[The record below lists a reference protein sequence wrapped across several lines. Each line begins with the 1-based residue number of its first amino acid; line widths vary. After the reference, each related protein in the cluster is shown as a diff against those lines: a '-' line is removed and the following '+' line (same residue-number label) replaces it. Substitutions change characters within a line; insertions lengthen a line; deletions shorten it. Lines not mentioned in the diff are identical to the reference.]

1 MPNIK
6 KKPAAK
12 TTLKAKAPAKPA
24 AKAKTPAKPAAK
36 AKAPAKPVAKAKT
49 PAKPVKAPAKPAAKA
64 KTPAKPVAKAKAPAK
79 PAAKPVAKAKAPA
92 KPAAKPVAKAKTPA
106 KPVKAVA
113 KPVAKTPAKAS
124 KPVAKV
130 EPAKKGK
137 AVVVKAVPAK
147 AVKAEPK
154 ADAKAEAKGKKVTA
168 PEVEGAA
175 EVVGEEK
182 KVRGRKAKADAPVE
196 GAEPVLTD
204 RQKARERKAKEKA
217 LLKEFA
223 AQQLGSE
230 AQQELR
236 RTRLKTLIKM
246 GKSKGYLTH
255 GEMNDVMSDELS
267 DADALE
273 TLISL
278 LNDINITVYEQAPDA
293 ETLLLNENGSAAT
306 TEEEA
311 EEEAEAA
318 LSTVDSEFG
327 RTTDPVRMY
336 MREMGTVDL
345 LTREGEIVIA
355 KKIEAGLKDMV
366 MALAACPVTIG
377 EILINVDKIISGEI
391 EIDQFVDGL
400 VDPNAEDIKLG
411 PEEPEVDPDAEEGED
426 VGEDEGGGGGGA
438 ATANAKQLEEL
449 KQISLEKFAI
459 VRTQADKM
467 RRAFD
472 KEGYNCPA
480 YIKAQDLIRGELLG
494 FRLTAKSVEKL
505 CDTMR
510 SQVDQVWKLERG
522 IVSLLVDKVGVNR
535 GDVLKDFPKMSMNL
549 TWTDKL
555 LKENKP
561 YTALLQRNVP
571 AVQELQQKLIDIQTR
586 VVIPLPEL
594 KEVNKRMTAGEKRAR
609 EAKREMTVANLRL
622 VISIAKK
629 YTNRGLQFL
638 DLIQEGNIGLMK
650 AVDKFEYRRGYKFST
665 YATWWIRQAITRSIA
680 DQARTIR
687 IPVHMIETI
696 NKMNRISRQI
706 LQETGHEP
714 DAATLALKMEIP
726 EDKIRK
732 IMKIAKEPISMET
745 PIGDDEDSHLGD
757 FIEDGNTLAP
767 AEAALHESM
776 RDVVKDVLDSLTP
789 REAKVLRM
797 RFGVEMS
804 TDHTLEEV
812 GKQFDVTRERI
823 RQIEAKA
830 LRKMR
835 HPSRSDKLKTFLEE
849 D

>member
-12 TTLKAKAPAKPA
+12 SAKPV
-24 AKAKTPAKPAAK
+24 AKAKT
-36 AKAPAKPVAKAKT
+36 PAKPVAKAKT
-49 PAKPVKAPAKPAAKA
+49 PAKPVKAPAKAAKPVAKA
-64 KTPAKPVAKAKAPAK
+64 KMPAKPVAKAKAPAK
-79 PAAKPVAKAKAPA
+79 PVKAPAKAAKPVAKAPA
-92 KPAAKPVAKAKTPA
+92 K
-106 KPVKAVA
+106 
-113 KPVAKTPAKAS
+113 
-124 KPVAKV
+124 
-130 EPAKKGK
+130 G
-137 AVVVKAVPAK
+137 PAK
-147 AVKAEPK
+147 AVKPAVKSVSKPAAKTIAKLEAKVEIPKKVKVVAPPK
-154 ADAKAEAKGKKVTA
+154 AEAVKPTKDSKEAKGKKA
-168 PEVEGAA
+168 L
-175 EVVGEEK
+175 EVVNEVAATEEVK
-182 KVRGRKAKADAPVE
+182 KGRKPKADAPAE

-230 AQQELR
+230 EQQELR

-293 ETLLLNENGSAAT
+293 ETLLLNENASAAT

-377 EILINVDKIISGEI
+377 EILANVDKIASGEM

-411 PEEPEVDPDAEEGED
+411 PEEPEVDPDAEEGDEEG
-426 VGEDEGGGGGGA
+426 GEDEGGSGGGGGA

-459 VRTQADKM
+459 VRAQADKM

-480 YIKAQDLIRGELLG
+480 YIKAQEAIRGELLG

-535 GDVLKDFPKMSMNL
+535 GEVLKDFPKMSMNL
-549 TWTDKL
+549 EWVTKL

-571 AVQELQQKLIDIQTR
+571 AIQELQQKLIDIQTR
-586 VVIPLPEL
+586 VVLPLPEL
-594 KEVNKRMTAGEKRAR
+594 KEVNKQMIAGEKRAR

-745 PIGDDEDSHLGD
+745 PIGDDADSNLGD
-757 FIEDGNTLAP
+757 FIEDSNTLAP
-767 AEAALHESM
+767 AEAALHDSM

>member
-6 KKPAAK
+6 KKPA
-12 TTLKAKAPAKPA
+12 KPA
-24 AKAKTPAKPAAK
+24 AKPAK
-36 AKAPAKPVAKAKT
+36 VA
-49 PAKPVKAPAKPAAKA
+49 AKPAAKA

-79 PAAKPVAKAKAPA
+79 PVKVVAKPVKAPAKPAPKAKAPA
-92 KPAAKPVAKAKTPA
+92 KPVAKAPA
-106 KPVKAVA
+106 KPVKAPAKAVKPAPKAKAPVKPVAKAPAKPVKAPAKAAAKPSKAPA
-113 KPVAKTPAKAS
+113 KPVAKTPVKA
-124 KPVAKV
+124 PAKV
-130 EPAKKGK
+130 EAPKKGK
-137 AVVVKAVPAK
+137 AAAPKVEAVKAVKPAK
-147 AVKAEPK
+147 EVK
-154 ADAKAEAKGKKVTA
+154 EAKGKKA
-168 PEVEGAA
+168 KDIEVEVVVTE
-175 EVVGEEK
+175 EVK
-182 KVRGRKAKADAPVE
+182 KGRKPKADAPAE

-230 AQQELR
+230 EQQELR

-293 ETLLLNENGSAAT
+293 ETLLLNENASAT
-306 TEEEA
+306 TSEEEA

-318 LSTVDSEFG
+318 LATVDSEFG

-377 EILINVDKIISGEI
+377 EILVNVDKIASGEM

-411 PEEPEVDPDAEEGED
+411 PEEPEVDPDAEEGDED
-426 VGEDEGGGGGGA
+426 GGDDEGGGGGGGA

-480 YIKAQDLIRGELLG
+480 YIKAQEAIRGELLG

-549 TWTDKL
+549 EWVNKL

-571 AVQELQQKLIDIQTR
+571 AIQELQQKLIDIQTR
-586 VVIPLPEL
+586 VVLPLPEL
-594 KEVNKRMTAGEKRAR
+594 KEVNKQMIAGEKRAR

-767 AEAALHESM
+767 AEAALHDSM

>member
-1 MPNIK
+1 V
-6 KKPAAK
+6 
-12 TTLKAKAPAKPA
+12 KAPAK
-24 AKAKTPAKPAAK
+24 T
-36 AKAPAKPVAKAKT
+36 AKPVAKA
-49 PAKPVKAPAKPAAKA
+49 PAKPVKAPAKA
-64 KTPAKPVAKAKAPAK
+64 AKPVAKAPAK
-79 PAAKPVAKAKAPA
+79 PATKTAAKPTTKAEAPKKAKVAADPKLVAEKAEKLA
-92 KPAAKPVAKAKTPA
+92 KPAKEAKTT
-106 KPVKAVA
+106 KEIQPVK
-113 KPVAKTPAKAS
+113 
-124 KPVAKV
+124 
-130 EPAKKGK
+130 
-137 AVVVKAVPAK
+137 
-147 AVKAEPK
+147 
-154 ADAKAEAKGKKVTA
+154 EAKGKKAKVV
-168 PEVEGAA
+168 EVEA
-175 EVVGEEK
+175 ELVATEEVK
-182 KVRGRKAKADAPVE
+182 KGRKPKADAAAE

-230 AQQELR
+230 EQQELR

-293 ETLLLNENGSAAT
+293 ETLLLNENASAT
-306 TEEEA
+306 TSEEEA

-318 LSTVDSEFG
+318 LATVDSEFG

-366 MALAACPVTIG
+366 MALAACPVTIS
-377 EILINVDKIISGEI
+377 EILANVDKIASGEM

-411 PEEPEVDPDAEEGED
+411 PEEPEIDPEAEEGDED
-426 VGEDEGGGGGGA
+426 GGEDEGGGGGGGA

-480 YIKAQDLIRGELLG
+480 YIKAQEAIRGELLG

-535 GDVLKDFPKMSMNL
+535 GEVLKDFPKMSMNL
-549 TWTDKL
+549 EWVNKL

-571 AVQELQQKLIDIQTR
+571 AIQELQQKLIDIQTR
-586 VVIPLPEL
+586 VVLPLPEL
-594 KEVNKRMTAGEKRAR
+594 KEVNKQMIAGEKRAR

-714 DAATLALKMEIP
+714 DAATLALKKEIP

-767 AEAALHESM
+767 AEAALHDSM